1 MRSFASLLP
10 SRPTS
15 LVALAA
21 ELLDHAGADADA
33 VREGVTIVECPRDLA
48 ADVADAIDALV
59 FGDQASRG
67 WGDDAKVVIHDGH
80 VEDFHFKRVLAR
92 GVPVI
97 VVAPAGKLP
106 SDAGVHQDRRYVVDG
121 DISDDI
127 VKRVVE
133 SVTGGDVPNA
143 VARGLSRNIDP
154 STLTATVR
162 PTISAEVAVERLRK
176 LAAKADEDRQRALA
190 RLAEV
195 QERAAAPPPAAPAKS
210 VVTKLSDLSGF
221 GAARAWGLQLA
232 DDLQAYAAND
242 LDWEDVDRGIL
253 LVGAPGVGK
262 TFFVKA
268 LAAECGVPLIQ
279 ASYADMESSAS
290 SWQISKAIKKKF
302 DEARKRAPCI
312 VFMDEL
318 DSYGVRGGNAHNDS
332 FWGALINSLLAEIDG
347 AVPRDG
353 VVVIGATNHPDRV
366 DPAVNRRRRLPP
378 DRRPKLT
385 PVLAGGGAFR
395 HELC

>member
-176 LAAKADEDRQRALA
+176 LADKADADRA
-190 RLAEV
+190 RTREKLAEL
-195 QERAAAPPPAAPAKS
+195 QKPAEKAADAVPLGDAANPSSRNCPTYPASAPPARGGCNSPTICRRTPRM
-210 VVTKLSDLSGF
+210 TWIGRTWT
-221 GAARAWGLQLA
+221 GAS
-232 DDLQAYAAND
+232 
-242 LDWEDVDRGIL
+242 
-253 LVGAPGVGK
+253 
-262 TFFVKA
+262 F
-268 LAAECGVPLIQ
+268 
-279 ASYADMESSAS
+279 SSARRASARRS
-290 SWQISKAIKKKF
+290 S
-302 DEARKRAPCI
+302 
-312 VFMDEL
+312 
-318 DSYGVRGGNAHNDS
+318 
-332 FWGALINSLLAEIDG
+332 
-347 AVPRDG
+347 
-353 VVVIGATNHPDRV
+353 
-366 DPAVNRRRRLPP
+366 
-378 DRRPKLT
+378 
-385 PVLAGGGAFR
+385 
-395 HELC
+395 